1 MDSLY
6 GHTWCNCLEC
16 DLAVEAM
23 SILVVEHKNRDTD
36 LGMALVHFAYAN
48 DTSYNV
54 FGEMYLICNRFGDIL
69 DPMYYDDDDPWE
81 PEDLDEARIL

>member
-16 DLAVEAM
+16 DLTIEAM
-23 SILVVEHKNRDTD
+23 SILVVEHRNRDTD
-36 LGMALVHFAYAN
+36 LGIALVHFTHSN

-54 FGEMYLICNRFGDIL
+54 FGEMYLICSRFGDIL
-69 DPMYYDDDDPWE
+69 DSVYYDDDDDDPWE
-81 PEDLDEARIL
+81 PEDLD